1 MAALTTTRA
10 VARFSTDTT
19 LPRDVS
25 EDMILREPNA
35 NRLFVLTGANK
46 RKRGSDTPK
55 FEWFEDQEVTFWGQV
70 SNGTVNYASGSTGI
84 FVADVTIF
92 AVGDIVS
99 VPADTSH
106 TSEEILLVTAVSGST
121 TGTLTVTRG
130 WGGAGADTIGATAS
144 LRILASAMAEDDD
157 TPTQR
162 YQAATPKASYC
173 QIFRTPVVITHTAA
187 STRKYGGPD
196 RKYQLLKALIRHRSE
211 IEAAGLWS
219 RANESLSGSSSRWS
233 TMGLKQII
241 STNKTAVTTT
251 LTQTVFNT
259 FSETAFRFGEDQ
271 KMLIS
276 APKILSAI
284 NNFAMGSKMN
294 TYVDDKVFGLSLQ
307 RYIAPLGEYLLHNN
321 FRLEAGISGANGYED
336 EAYSIDLPS
345 VEIRF
350 LNGGENLLGDTKL
363 YQDVEQVGTTV
374 RTDEYRSQL
383 GWAFR
388 HESKHALL
396 YGVTAYS

>member
-25 EDMILREPNA
+25 EDMIIREPNA

-46 RKRGSDTPK
+46 RKRGSDVPK
-55 FEWFEDQEVTFWGQV
+55 FEWFENQEVTFWGQA
-70 SNGTVNYASGSTGI
+70 NGTTSYTSVSTGI
-84 FVADVTIF
+84 FVVDVTIF

-99 VPADTSH
+99 VPATTAA
-106 TSEEILLVTAVSGST
+106 TSEEIFLVTAVSGAN

-130 WGGAGADTIGATAS
+130 WGGAGADTIGSSVS

-162 YQAATPKASYC
+162 YSADTAKTSYC

-196 RKYQLLKALIRHRSE
+196 RKTQLLKAMIRHRSE

-241 STNKTAVTTT
+241 STNKTAVSTT
-251 LTQTVFNT
+251 LTQTIFNT

-271 KMLIS
+271 KMLIT

-284 NNFAMGSKMN
+284 NNFSLGKMN

-321 FRLEAGISGANGYED
+321 YRMEAGITSQNGYDD

-345 VEIRF
+345 VEMRF
-350 LNGGENLLGDTKL
+350 LDGGEGLIGDTKL

-383 GWAFR
+383 GWGFR
-388 HESKHALL
+388 HESKHAIM

>member
-25 EDMILREPNA
+25 EDMIIREPNA

-55 FEWFEDQEVTFWGQV
+55 FEWFENQEVTFWGQV
-70 SNGTVNYASGSTGI
+70 SNGTTSYASGSTGI

-99 VPADTSH
+99 VPASTNA

-130 WGGAGADTIGATAS
+130 WGGAGADTIGPTVS

-162 YQAATPKASYC
+162 YSADTAKASYC

-196 RKYQLLKALIRHRSE
+196 RKTQLLKAMIRHRSE

-241 STNKTAVTTT
+241 STNKTTVTTT
-251 LTQTVFNT
+251 LTQTIFNT
-259 FSETAFRFGEDQ
+259 FAETAFRFGEDQ
-271 KMLIS
+271 KLLMC
-276 APKILSAI
+276 APKILSGI
-284 NNFAMGSKMN
+284 NNFSLSKLN
-294 TYVDDKVFGLSLQ
+294 TYVDDKVMGLSLQ
-307 RYIAPLGEYLLHNN
+307 RYIHALGEFLLHNN
-321 FRLEAGISGANGYED
+321 YRMEAGITGANGYDD

-345 VEIRF
+345 VEMRF
-350 LNGGENLLGDTKL
+350 LDGGEGLIGDTKL

-383 GWAFR
+383 GWGFR
-388 HESKHALL
+388 HESKHALI
-396 YGVTAYS
+396 YGVTSYQ

>member
-25 EDMILREPNA
+25 EDMIIREPNA

-46 RKRGSDTPK
+46 RKRGSDVPK
-55 FEWFEDQEVTFWGQV
+55 FEWFENQEVTFWGQA
-70 SNGTVNYASGSTGI
+70 NGTTSYSSVSTGI
-84 FVADVTIF
+84 FVVDVTIF
-92 AVGDIVS
+92 AVGDIVA
-99 VPADTSH
+99 VPATTAA
-106 TSEEILLVTAVSGST
+106 TSEEIFLVTAVSGAT

-130 WGGAGADTIGATAS
+130 WGGAGADTIGSSVS

-162 YQAATPKASYC
+162 YSADTAKTSYC
-173 QIFRTPVVITHTAA
+173 QIFRTPVIITHTAA

-196 RKYQLLKALIRHRSE
+196 RKTQLLKAMIRHRSE

-241 STNKTAVTTT
+241 STNKTAVSTT

-259 FSETAFRFGEDQ
+259 FGETAFRFGEDQ
-271 KMLIS
+271 KLLVS

-284 NNFAMGSKMN
+284 NNFSLGKIN

-307 RYIAPLGEYLLHNN
+307 RYIAPLGEFLLHNN
-321 FRLEAGISGANGYED
+321 YRMEAGITSQNGYED

-345 VEIRF
+345 VEMRF
-350 LNGGENLLGDTKL
+350 LDGGEGLIGDTKL

-388 HESKHALL
+388 HESKHAIM

>member
-1 MAALTTTRA
+1 MAAIQTTRA

-25 EDMILREPNA
+25 EDMIIREPNA

-55 FEWFEDQEVTFWGQV
+55 FEWFENQEVTFWGQA
-70 SNGTVNYASGSTGI
+70 SQTVGYSSVATNI

-99 VPADTSH
+99 VPAAVTA
-106 TSEEILLVTAVSGST
+106 TSEEIILVTAVSGAT

-130 WGGAGADTIGATAS
+130 WGGAGADTIGGTVS
-144 LRILASAMAEDDD
+144 LRILASCIAEDSD

-162 YQAATPKASYC
+162 YSPETAKTSYC
-173 QIFRTPVVITHTAA
+173 QIFRTPVIITHTAA

-196 RKYQLLKALIRHRSE
+196 RKTQLLKAMIRHRSE
-211 IEAAGLWS
+211 IEAAGLWG
-219 RANESLSGSSSRWS
+219 RANEVLSGSSSQWS

-241 STNKTAVTTT
+241 STNKTLVSTT
-251 LTQTVFNT
+251 LTQKVFNT
-259 FSETAFRFGEDQ
+259 FAETAFRFGEDQ

-276 APKILSAI
+276 APKVLSAI
-284 NNFAMGSKMN
+284 NSFSTSKLN
-294 TYVDDKVFGLSLQ
+294 TYVDDKVMGLSLE
-307 RYIAPLGEYLLHNN
+307 RFIMPLGEFLLHNN
-321 FRLEAGISGANGYED
+321 YRMEAGITGANGYED

-350 LNGGENLLGDTKL
+350 LDGGEGLIGDTKL
-363 YQDVEQVGTTV
+363 YQDVEQDGTTK

-383 GWAFR
+383 GWGFR

-396 YGVTAYS
+396 VGVTDYV